1 MTMCVQFLFF
11 TGHLEC
17 IHAET
22 CTDFIILLVD
32 LFGET
37 PGRDL
42 LTGVCID
49 RACDV
54 HPYVKRPEEFLL
66 VWGIHFFF
74 FKCMQ

>member
-1 MTMCVQFLFF
+1 MTMFLYL

-54 HPYVKRPEEFLL
+54 HPYVKRIGMEGNKVHINNPFTKFLK
-66 VWGIHFFF
+66 F
-74 FKCMQ
+74 